1 MVTPFLTLIYTAGYM
16 RISLAMIVKNEALGL
31 QRAMAS
37 VGQAVDE
44 IVVVDTGSTD
54 DSISIARAAGAAVI
68 ETEFV
73 DFSQARNRAIGACTG
88 DWILMLDGD
97 ESFGLSPAAVI
108 REATSRVAANDA
120 TCRDADYKGY
130 YLLRWNFLNDPN
142 EVSFTDHCLR
152 LFRNAPGIGFR
163 YRVHERIEPSLDALA
178 GRYGTLNT
186 IPISHHVYD
195 KGPDF
200 ERGKRERYVEALK
213 ADICDYPADPGRW
226 DHLGCEYI
234 RLERWADA
242 VTSFRRQAE
251 LAPRDPAALISL
263 ASALELTGQ
272 LDEATVAR
280 QKAQDLD
287 NRNQEPGIRNQ

>member
-1 MVTPFLTLIYTAGYM
+1 M

-31 QRAMAS
+31 KRAMAS
-37 VGQAVDE
+37 AGQAVDE

-54 DSISIARAAGAAVI
+54 DSIALARAAGATVI

-97 ESFGLSPAAVI
+97 ESFGLSPAAAI
-108 REATSRVAANDA
+108 RVAVN
-120 TCRDADYKGY
+120 DADYKGY

-163 YRVHERIEPSLDALA
+163 YRVHERIEPSLDALP

-186 IPISHHVYD
+186 IPISHHVYE

-200 ERGKRERYVEALK
+200 ERGKRERYVDALMS
-213 ADICDYPADPGRW
+213 DIRDYPADPGRW

-242 VTSFRRQAE
+242 VTSFRRQVE

-272 LDEATVAR
+272 FDEATVAR

-287 NRNQEPGIRNQ
+287 NRNQ